1 VVWGVAHASF
11 DALAALLGPSERRAV
26 ASHRPVVDRG
36 RLVGMISARD
46 LLIFA
51 ATPHLRG

>member
-1 VVWGVAHASF
+1 MHSLRSSAPAS
-11 DALAALLGPSERRAV
+11 AAPWRATK
-26 ASHRPVVDRG
+26 VVDRG